1 MNKRDEWQWKQVGGV
16 SAMMAELD
24 SISTFMVR
32 VVAVKVAVLVGL
44 VVVVCLLL
52 VLRRRGVE
60 QKMLKEL

>member
-1 MNKRDEWQWKQVGGV
+1 
-16 SAMMAELD
+16 MMAELD